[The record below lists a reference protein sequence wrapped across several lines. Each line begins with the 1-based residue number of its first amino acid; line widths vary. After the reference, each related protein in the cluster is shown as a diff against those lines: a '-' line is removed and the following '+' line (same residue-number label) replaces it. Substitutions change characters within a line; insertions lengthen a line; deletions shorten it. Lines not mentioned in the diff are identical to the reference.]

1 MTAFLNA
8 LSIFFPP
15 GESFFIRS
23 VQRHKAHPALAGN
36 PELMRAVAGF
46 VGQEAI
52 HSREH
57 EEYNAVLAAAGY
69 PAAPLEGFI
78 DRMLRFLE
86 AVFPISAHLAGTVGL
101 EHLTATMGDSLLRDE
116 GLPTSVLSGAELHFG
131 ALWKWHALEEVEH
144 KHVAFD
150 VHEAI
155 YGAGPAGYANRV
167 FFFLFAMVIFWP
179 LLLAMHVVCVYAA
192 GGWAAVFDLRGWA
205 HQQGMLWGKHGTF
218 RRSAPAILDFF
229 RPSFHPWRSPGH
241 DNSAYL
247 ARMPA
252 LEAAVVA
259 FGKEEA
265 GVANASARVDG
276 AAGKL
281 E

>member
-1 MTAFLNA
+1 
-8 LSIFFPP
+8 
-15 GESFFIRS
+15 
-23 VQRHKAHPALAGN
+23 
-36 PELMRAVAGF
+36 
-46 VGQEAI
+46 
-52 HSREH
+52 
-57 EEYNAVLAAAGY
+57 
-69 PAAPLEGFI
+69 
-78 DRMLRFLE
+78 
-86 AVFPISAHLAGTVGL
+86 
-101 EHLTATMGDSLLRDE
+101 
-116 GLPTSVLSGAELHFG
+116 
-131 ALWKWHALEEVEH
+131 
-144 KHVAFD
+144 
-150 VHEAI
+150 
-155 YGAGPAGYANRV
+155 
-167 FFFLFAMVIFWP
+167 MVIFWP

-252 LEAAVVA
+252 LEAAVAA

>member
-1 MTAFLNA
+1 MSSTTATSGAAASPEAGLLVPTKRSLRFHLPQSRVGDWCTKGLHMTAFLNA

-86 AVFPISAHLAGTVGL
+86 AVFPISAHLAGESTCTMAAAAARAGREMGWEGDKQSGRGSSSRVGSVPSGRAVCL
-101 EHLTATMGDSLLRDE
+101 RMPVPPCLHTCSL
-116 GLPTSVLSGAELHFG
+116 P
-131 ALWKWHALEEVEH
+131 
-144 KHVAFD
+144 
-150 VHEAI
+150 
-155 YGAGPAGYANRV
+155 
-167 FFFLFAMVIFWP
+167 
-179 LLLAMHVVCVYAA
+179 
-192 GGWAAVFDLRGWA
+192 
-205 HQQGMLWGKHGTF
+205 
-218 RRSAPAILDFF
+218 
-229 RPSFHPWRSPGH
+229 
-241 DNSAYL
+241 
-247 ARMPA
+247 ARMCAHVRVHVCRHGGPGAPDRHHGRLPA
-252 LEAAVVA
+252 
-259 FGKEEA
+259 
-265 GVANASARVDG
+265 AR
-276 AAGKL
+276 
-281 E
+281 